1 MIFVKGVKEQKH
13 CGKSYYIRVIIYK
26 GGPGAL
32 MLIGSISFI
41 IIKMDFDLEAVPFLP
56 MHGIWGPLFPLGSEV
71 FFTYFQVPVCGC
83 WEFACQIRGGFTVTS

>member
-1 MIFVKGVKEQKH
+1 ME
-13 CGKSYYIRVIIYK
+13 RVIIYK

-41 IIKMDFDLEAVPFLP
+41 IIKMDFDLEGVPFLP
-56 MHGIWGPLFPLGSEV
+56 MHGIWGPPFPLGSEV